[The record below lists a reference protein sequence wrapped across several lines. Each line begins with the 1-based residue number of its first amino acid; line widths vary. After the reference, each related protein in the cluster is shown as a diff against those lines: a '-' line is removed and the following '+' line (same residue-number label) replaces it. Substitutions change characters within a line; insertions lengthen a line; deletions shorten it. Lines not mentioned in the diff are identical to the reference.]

1 MKKSFVFA
9 LLIPATI
16 LVSCGNAVN
25 HNHSAEGT
33 TQEAPVIQHI
43 KQEVALPMLKDENV
57 ITIDVRTQPE
67 ISRGYIDGA
76 DLFIDVNGN
85 FAAEIA
91 KLDKT
96 KTYLVY
102 CHSGAR
108 SNNAVNQMKA
118 AGFTSLYNLVG
129 GISSW
134 SGPVT
139 K

>member
-1 MKKSFVFA
+1 MYLFA
-9 LLIPATI
+9 LLIPATMM
-16 LVSCGNAVN
+16 VSCGNAVN
-25 HNHSAEGT
+25 HHNATEGT
-33 TQEAPVIQHI
+33 LQEAPVIQHI
-43 KQEVALPMLKDENV
+43 KQDVALPMLKDTNV

-76 DLFIDVNGN
+76 DLFIDVNGD
-85 FAAEIA
+85 FKAEIA

-118 AGFTSLYNLVG
+118 AGFTNLYNLVG